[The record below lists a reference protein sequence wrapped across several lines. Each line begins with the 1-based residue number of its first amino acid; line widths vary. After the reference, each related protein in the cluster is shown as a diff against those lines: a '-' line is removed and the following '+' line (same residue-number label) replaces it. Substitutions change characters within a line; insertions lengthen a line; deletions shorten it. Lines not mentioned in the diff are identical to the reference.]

1 MVCFSSKKTPDWC
14 CGHVLV
20 PRSFSGLVDWRQT
33 HRIDDPRPTL
43 AFVQDRYLRLTAKQC
58 RSRRKSPFVSFW
70 RCTGRSITNKKKKSE
85 KENNRRS
92 GSFRDDVTRHVYIYI
107 KKALWCGKRHFS
119 LLFKKENLAFS
130 FLVFVWERE
139 RGPRLAFH
147 PRGNL

>member
-70 RCTGRSITNKKKKSE
+70 RCTGRSITNKKKTL
-85 KENNRRS
+85 RRKTI
-92 GSFRDDVTRHVYIYI
+92 DALVLLETTWLDMYIYI

-119 LLFKKENLAFS
+119 LLFKKKKILRFHFW
-130 FLVFVWERE
+130 FLFERE